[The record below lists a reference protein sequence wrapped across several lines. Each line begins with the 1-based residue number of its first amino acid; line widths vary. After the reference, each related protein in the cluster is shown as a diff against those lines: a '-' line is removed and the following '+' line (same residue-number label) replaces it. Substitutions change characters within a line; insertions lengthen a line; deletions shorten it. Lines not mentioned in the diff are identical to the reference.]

1 MDSFSSTVSISQL
14 SLEHGG
20 NYTCSVE
27 NSAGQV
33 NYTAALTINQPPSW
47 VVSPLDSSCRPGNTA
62 RLDCVVTGEPRPHL
76 TWHRVQ
82 RGQPEQLAG

>member
-62 RLDCVVTGEPRPHL
+62 RLDCAVTGEPQPLL